1 MMDNDIVKRTISRST
16 LIRWYEKKKEQYGD
30 GFPAVKNPQALI
42 DGIIALSK
50 KMSGRTEPPETI
62 YVYIL
67 DDEHPDKSTAEYMI
81 RLSRVSDE
89 YGDYGYALCMFYQ
102 PTQEME
108 SVSVFEPD
116 RVTWSPET
124 MRTSPKHT
132 GRTKCYLGF
141 SYMVC
146 DNSKG
151 FDEEPEEEYEI
162 TGEDLIE
169 LGIEA
174 DLPKDMMSAADD
186 LKEMIEEN
194 VTPDESN
201 QEKTNVPENNN
212 RFGNL
217 ASHQVE
223 TLFGSNTN
231 RDGREVMPWDEANG
245 PTPLP
250 ARGEEPLPWNTVGLT
265 EQESA
270 AMHGNVQPDAN
281 APTPLPARKET
292 PGQKQARLDM
302 ESALHGGR
310 NAERDAAEEEA
321 FKQFLLEKQR
331 ESGDGTTDGANH
343 THETSN
349 NEQLD
354 EEENTYDDLMVDYE
368 DMEF

>member
-1 MMDNDIVKRTISRST
+1 MMDSDIVKRTISRNT
-16 LIRWYEKKKEQYGD
+16 LIKWYEKKKEEYGE
-30 GFPAVKNPQALI
+30 GFPTVKNPQALI

-50 KMSGRTEPPETI
+50 KMSGRSEPPETI

-81 RLSRVSDE
+81 RLSKVSDE

-116 RVTWSPET
+116 KVTWSPET
-124 MRTSPKHT
+124 MRSSPKHQ

-169 LGIEA
+169 LGVEG
-174 DLPKDMMSAADD
+174 DLPKDMMAAADD
-186 LKEMIEEN
+186 IKAMVDEELNDVASQIPDTGEMEKSN
-194 VTPDESN
+194 STSN
-201 QEKTNVPENNN
+201 QVEN
-212 RFGNL
+212 
-217 ASHQVE
+217 
-223 TLFGSNTN
+223 LFGTNTN
-231 RDGREVMPWDEANG
+231 RDNREAKPWDETNA

-250 ARGEEPLPWNTVGLT
+250 AKGEEPLPWNSVGMS
-265 EQESA
+265 EEEIA
-270 AMHGNVQPDAN
+270 AMQGQAAASSSPI
-281 APTPLPARKET
+281 PLPARKET
-292 PGQKQARLDM
+292 PGQIQARLDM
-302 ESALHGGR
+302 ESAMHGGR
-310 NAERDAAEEEA
+310 NAEKDAAEEEA
-321 FKQFLLEKQR
+321 YKQFLLERQR
-331 ESGDGTTDGANH
+331 AEGDGTTDGANKS
-343 THETSN
+343 HETST

-354 EEENTYDDLMVDYE
+354 AEEEKYDDVMVDFEDYE
-368 DMEF
+368 DMSF

>member
-16 LIRWYEKKKEQYGD
+16 LIKWYEKKKEQYNE
-30 GFPAVKNPQALI
+30 GFPEVKNPQALI

-50 KMSGRTEPPETI
+50 KMSGRSEPPETI

-67 DDEHPDKSTAEYMI
+67 DEEHPDKSTAEYMI
-81 RLSRVSDE
+81 RLSKVSDE

-116 RVTWSPET
+116 KVTWSPET
-124 MRTSPKHT
+124 MRTAPTHA

-174 DLPKDMMSAADD
+174 DLPKDMMAAADELKD
-186 LKEMIEEN
+186 LVDSENTEIENDQETSNVSDEN
-194 VTPDESN
+194 DTYANLEN
-201 QEKTNVPENNN
+201 Q
-212 RFGNL
+212 
-217 ASHQVE
+217 QVE
-223 TLFGSNTN
+223 ALFGSNTN
-231 RDGREVMPWDEANG
+231 QDNRTVRPWDEANG

-250 ARGEEPLPWNTVGLT
+250 ARGEEPLPWNTVGMT
-265 EQESA
+265 EQEKR
-270 AMHGNVQPDAN
+270 AMEQAQNGL
-281 APTPLPARKET
+281 TPLPARKET
-292 PGQKQARLDM
+292 PGQIQARIDM
-302 ESALHGGR
+302 HTSRDKEK
-310 NAERDAAEEEA
+310 DAAEEEA
-321 FKQFLLEKQR
+321 LKQFMLQR
-331 ESGDGTTDGANH
+331 EREEKDGTTNGANH
-343 THETSN
+343 THETSGN
-349 NEQLD
+349 DDLNS
-354 EEENTYDDLMVDYE
+354 EEETYDDVLVDFEDFE
-368 DMEF
+368 DMDF